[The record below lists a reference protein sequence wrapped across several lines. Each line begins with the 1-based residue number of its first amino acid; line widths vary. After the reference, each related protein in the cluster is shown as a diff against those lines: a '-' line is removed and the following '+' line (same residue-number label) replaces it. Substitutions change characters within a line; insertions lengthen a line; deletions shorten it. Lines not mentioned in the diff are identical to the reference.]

1 MGKLIEV
8 NSTIQRIPESGHQVQ
23 LRAER
28 KAIEQSGARRR
39 AFTMLLLLLSL
50 LLSLL
55 LPLLF
60 TFLSEAA
67 IDTSA
72 LERIALVAM
81 IFPLW
86 AAQWRAVNPPLIAF
100 AAAPMSTRGS
110 EHNSAT
116 APS

>member
-72 LERIALVAM
+72 PCGDNQIEKGQTGYVKRTERC
-81 IFPLW
+81 
-86 AAQWRAVNPPLIAF
+86 
-100 AAAPMSTRGS
+100 
-110 EHNSAT
+110 E
-116 APS
+116 